1 MSSSLLFSL
10 ISYFSFINMQLERA
24 TVTNRN
30 TGNLEFAD
38 YRISKRYR
46 KSRLKYFVN
55 NYICNGV
62 ADRLCGLLSRSTILS
77 IRFGHTSFARYL
89 QSSFARYLQ
98 FTDSLKLL
106 LKEIISHRFPVH
118 SISLCL
124 PFLLLNGD
132 RTRSCKFYKMDNRFK
147 RTL

>member
-89 QSSFARYLQ
+89 Q

>member
-1 MSSSLLFSL
+1 
-10 ISYFSFINMQLERA
+10 MQLERA

-89 QSSFARYLQ
+89 Q

-118 SISLCL
+118 SISLCVC
-124 PFLLLNGD
+124 PSYFLMVTARD
-132 RTRSCKFYKMDNRFK
+132 RVNFIKWMIDSSVHSKLFGSNK
-147 RTL
+147 RITQYFSNKTN

>member
-1 MSSSLLFSL
+1 MSSNLLFSL

-89 QSSFARYLQ
+89 Q

>member
-1 MSSSLLFSL
+1 MSSNLLFSL

-30 TGNLEFAD
+30 KGNLEFAD

-89 QSSFARYLQ
+89 Q